1 MAGIYLHI
9 PFCKSICPYCDF
21 HKTKLIPEFGDLVQ
35 AMLRELDMQN
45 DYCNQETIE
54 SIYMGGGTPSVLPVE
69 DLQQLLNKIKSIHP
83 VSKNAEVTME
93 LNPDDTNDGYIRS
106 LYATGINRIS
116 IGCQSFSDNDLKF
129 LKRRHTVKQALEAVK
144 IARETGFDNI
154 SIDLIYGLQSQTL
167 KSWENTIRKA
177 MELEVQHISAYH
189 LTIEPNTLFYEWL
202 QNGKIKKASETR
214 GIQQFEYLVNM
225 ATEQQ
230 YIHYEI
236 SNYALPGYL
245 SIHNSNYWK
254 QKPYLGIGPSAH
266 SYNGLSRQW
275 NIRDNQVYISGIL
288 RGTRYFEKED
298 LDVLTRYNEYVIT
311 ALRTMWGIDLE
322 FLENEF
328 SKELSDYCLNLAQ
341 KFEKYG
347 LLQIDNQ
354 HMKLTSQGMMV
365 SDNII
370 SDLLYIRHD

>member
-1 MAGIYLHI
+1 
-9 PFCKSICPYCDF
+9 
-21 HKTKLIPEFGDLVQ
+21 
-35 AMLRELDMQN
+35 
-45 DYCNQETIE
+45 
-54 SIYMGGGTPSVLPVE
+54 
-69 DLQQLLNKIKSIHP
+69 
-83 VSKNAEVTME
+83 
-93 LNPDDTNDGYIRS
+93 
-106 LYATGINRIS
+106 
-116 IGCQSFSDNDLKF
+116 
-129 LKRRHTVKQALEAVK
+129 
-144 IARETGFDNI
+144 
-154 SIDLIYGLQSQTL
+154 
-167 KSWENTIRKA
+167 